1 MLQIT
6 RHMRLLSFVILG
18 VCGLQFAVAKQA
30 PASQTAPDGNLVLKK
45 AVRRV
50 VVDVVVTDSS
60 GNPARGLTERDFS
73 LREDGNPQQILSF
86 DVHDWAASYAPP
98 KLPQLPP
105 NTYLDLP
112 ATPERGPLYV
122 LLYDLVNTEMDD
134 QATARKELLDFIET
148 KPEGTRF
155 ALFVLSDELRLVQGF
170 TDDRKELLDALDP
183 HSPRPHV
190 PRIFLMG
197 RNSGRGDV
205 RMMVSVLNDI
215 ANFLDGLAGRKNL
228 IWFSGGFPLTLF
240 PRDDD
245 GQTYRDEIKDTLNT
259 MARGQVAI
267 YPVDVRGVVVT
278 NFYAPAGATPGG
290 GIYTD
295 SRSGNGGLG
304 SAASSGTS
312 ASSANANAAGPAAS
326 AAATAASSVSA
337 AGVTGFSELNSG
349 YATQDEIAYE
359 TGGHAFHSNNGLK
372 ESLAQ
377 ITEIGANYYTL
388 SYSPTNENY
397 NGNLRNI
404 QVELARRGYH
414 LSYRRSYYGDDPA
427 SPHKHTT
434 YRASNSSPSNEPS
447 ASQPGELL
455 YANMQHGAPQAHEVF
470 FSVHI
475 HPVAPAAMAT
485 PAQLNYFA
493 VQPAFAAKH
502 HKDKQ
507 PAPFQVQPYVA
518 DFFVPTRQFKQ
529 HSASG
534 EGTTL
539 EFTTVV
545 YDADGMILNSIVQIA
560 GDPATAAEQSAPQ
573 HTGYHVLQNVDVP
586 AKAASIRVGVRDT
599 VTDHI
604 GTLEVSL
611 PLTPEPATRA
621 AAVPASNSQR

>member
-1 MLQIT
+1 MNIQTARSLRLTLSVLVGICSLQLVLAQQNT
-6 RHMRLLSFVILG
+6 
-18 VCGLQFAVAKQA
+18 
-30 PASQTAPDGNLVLKK
+30 ASQADAAGNLVLKRT
-45 AVRRV
+45 VRRV
-50 VVDVVVTDSS
+50 VVDVVVTDSG
-60 GNPARGLTERDFS
+60 GNPARGLSEKDFS
-73 LREDGNPQQILSF
+73 VKEDGKPQQILSF
-86 DVHDWAASYAPP
+86 DAHDWAASYAPL
-98 KLPQLPP
+98 KLPHLPP

-134 QATARKELLDFIET
+134 QATARKEMLDFIKT
-148 KPEGTRF
+148 KPDGTRF
-155 ALFVLSDELRLVQGF
+155 AIFVLSDELRLVQGF

-183 HSPRPHV
+183 NSPKPHV

-245 GQTYRDEIKDTLNT
+245 GQTYREEIKDTLNT

-278 NFYAPAGATPGG
+278 NYYAPAGATPGG
-290 GIYTD
+290 GVYSD
-295 SRSGNGGLG
+295 SRSGSVG
-304 SAASSGTS
+304 SATGSGTS
-312 ASSANANAAGPAAS
+312 ASSANANTAGPAAS
-326 AAATAASSVSA
+326 AAATAASSISA

-349 YATQDEIAYE
+349 YQTQDEIAYE

-377 ITEIGANYYTL
+377 VTEMGANYYTL

-397 NGNLRNI
+397 DGALRSI
-404 QVELARRGYH
+404 HVDLARRGYH
-414 LSYRRSYYGDDPA
+414 LAYRRSYYGDDPG
-427 SPHKHTT
+427 SSHKHTT
-434 YRASNSSPSNEPS
+434 YRASNAPSSSEPS

-475 HPVAPAAMAT
+475 HPVAPAATAT

-493 VQPAFAAKH
+493 DQPAFEAKH
-502 HKDKQ
+502 HKGKQ
-507 PAPFQVQPYVA
+507 LAPFQVQPYVA
-518 DFFVPTRQFKQ
+518 DFFVPTRQFRQ
-529 HSASG
+529 HSPLGDGDA
-534 EGTTL
+534 L
-539 EFTTVV
+539 EFTTVA
-545 YDADGMILNSIVQIA
+545 YDADGMILNSIVQMA
-560 GDPATAAEQSAPQ
+560 SDPASAAEQSTAQ
-573 HTGYHVLQNVDVP
+573 HTGYHILQNIDVP
-586 AKAASIRVGVRDT
+586 AKAASIRVGVRDKA
-599 VTDHI
+599 TDHI
-604 GTLEVSL
+604 GTLEVAL
-611 PLTPEPATRA
+611 PLTPEPPTQA
-621 AAVPASNSQR
+621 AAAPASNLQR